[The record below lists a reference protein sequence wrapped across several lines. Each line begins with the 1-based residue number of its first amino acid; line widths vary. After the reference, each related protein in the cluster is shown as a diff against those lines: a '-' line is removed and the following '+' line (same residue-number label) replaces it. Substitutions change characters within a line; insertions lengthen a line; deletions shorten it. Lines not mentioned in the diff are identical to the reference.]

1 VFLPWKVEI
10 CDEFLRE
17 FQRWPDAIQDAL
29 IAQSQVLGRF
39 GPELGRPYVDT
50 LNGSRHANMKELRC
64 GADSRTWRI
73 AFAFDP
79 RREAILL
86 VGGSKSGVSEGRFY
100 KALIK
105 LADARFDRHLA
116 DLKED
121 KT

>member
-1 VFLPWKVEI
+1 VFLPWQVKI

-17 FQRWPDAIQDAL
+17 FKRLPEAVQDDL
-29 IAQSQVLGRF
+29 IAQSRLLGRF

-64 GADSRTWRI
+64 SADNRIWRI

-79 RREAILL
+79 RRRAILL

-100 KALIK
+100 KALIT